1 MADSAMTLHDRVAG
15 LRAFQKSGGLRE
27 TAQRRKIL
35 KKLRQAVES
44 SRTEILNALDSDLH
58 KCEAEAIFCELAL
71 LSQVL
76 RKTLSTLRGRTRPRR
91 VGTGMFNLGSSAR
104 IYPEAYGVALIGGTW
119 NYPILLALEPAVAAL
134 SAGNSVLLRLSDTAP
149 ASAKVLAAIVE
160 KVGEPEAF
168 AATAANWDEVLA
180 EKFDCIFFTGGE
192 RMGKLIMSKAA
203 STLTPVTLELGGKSP
218 CIVTAD
224 ADLKA
229 AARRIVWGKFLNAGQ
244 TCVAPDYIYVQVQV
258 KDKLTR
264 EIRRAVR
271 EFYGD
276 VPQESPCYGRIVSDF
291 HFKRLTSMLADGRL
305 ICGGEND
312 PAERYIAP
320 TVIDMVDWNSP
331 VMKQEIFGP
340 ILPVMTFETIEE
352 VIAIL
357 ASKPKP
363 LALYLFST
371 KHAVWRKIAAE
382 TSSGG
387 MAINTVV
394 MHLASENLPFGG
406 VGASGM
412 GAYHGMA
419 GFAAF
424 THFKSILIKRLPFD
438 WPFMLPP
445 FSDWKLKILR
455 FIGR

>member
-1 MADSAMTLHDRVAG
+1 MTDKTMTLHDQVAG

-27 TAQRRKIL
+27 NAQRRSVL
-35 KKLRQAVES
+35 KKLRQALES
-44 SRTEILNALDSDLH
+44 SHKEILSALDTDLH
-58 KCEAEAIFCELAL
+58 KCEAEAISCELAL
-71 LSQVL
+71 LSQML
-76 RKTLSTLRGRTRPRR
+76 RTTLATLRSRTRPRR
-91 VGTGMFNLGSSAR
+91 VGAGIFNFGSSAR

-119 NYPILLALEPAVAAL
+119 NYPILLALEPAIAAL

-149 ASAKVLAAIVE
+149 ASAKVLTAIIE
-160 KVGEPEAF
+160 KTGEPNAL
-168 AATAANWDEVLA
+168 AATAAPWDIVLA

-192 RMGKLIMSKAA
+192 RMGKLVMSKAA
-203 STLTPVTLELGGKSP
+203 ATLTPVTLELGGKSP
-218 CIVTAD
+218 CIVTAE

-244 TCVAPDYIYVQVQV
+244 TCVAPDYVYVQAQV
-258 KDKLTR
+258 KDKLTL

-276 VPQESPCYGRIVSDF
+276 VPQESPDYGRIVSDF
-291 HFKRLTSMLADGRL
+291 HFKRLTLMLAGGRL

-331 VMKQEIFGP
+331 VMQQEIFGP
-340 ILPVMTFETIEE
+340 ILPVLTFETIEE
-352 VIAIL
+352 VIALL
-357 ASKPKP
+357 AAKPKP
-363 LALYLFST
+363 LALYLFSS
-371 KHAVWRKIAAE
+371 KRAVWRKIAAE

-394 MHLASENLPFGG
+394 MHLAAEKLPFGG

-424 THFKSILIKRLPFD
+424 THYKSILIKHLPFD

-445 FSDWKLKILR
+445 FSVWKLRILR
-455 FIGR
+455 FLGR